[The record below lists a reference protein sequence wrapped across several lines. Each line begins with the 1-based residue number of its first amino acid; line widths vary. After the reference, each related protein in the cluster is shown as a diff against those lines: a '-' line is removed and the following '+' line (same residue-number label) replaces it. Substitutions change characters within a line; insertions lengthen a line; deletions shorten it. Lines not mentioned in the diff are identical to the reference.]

1 VYPNKEID
9 SISVR
14 FSNSTDE
21 TAAAKKISEKFE
33 TNHHLVY
40 VDNFLEELP
49 KMISIAK
56 LPFWDLHWYHI
67 AKKAKSLS
75 NIFLSGDGGDELF
88 GGYTFRYKKFLE
100 KVNNNS
106 STNEKVIAYL
116 NCHERDWVTDQEL
129 IFNKNLKFN
138 WDNIYQILEGY
149 FDNSLPLLSQV
160 MLADFN
166 GKLLY
171 NMLPLYAKFHD
182 YFEIKNITPILNQK
196 LIRFACKLPNELKYN
211 SSTSTGKLLL
221 LELLDRYNVR
231 HLISKKKQGFSV
243 DTKNLWNSYGKK
255 ICKYYLDDARIVNAG
270 LINPEWI
277 KKYINQDELDA
288 RIVNKFLGLLALE
301 IWYRLF
307 ISKEIKAS
315 EKLQK

>member
-1 VYPNKEID
+1 
-9 SISVR
+9 
-14 FSNSTDE
+14 
-21 TAAAKKISEKFE
+21 
-33 TNHHLVY
+33 
-40 VDNFLEELP
+40 
-49 KMISIAK
+49 
-56 LPFWDLHWYHI
+56 
-67 AKKAKSLS
+67 
-75 NIFLSGDGGDELF
+75 
-88 GGYTFRYKKFLE
+88 
-100 KVNNNS
+100 
-106 STNEKVIAYL
+106 
-116 NCHERDWVTDQEL
+116 
-129 IFNKNLKFN
+129 
-138 WDNIYQILEGY
+138 
-149 FDNSLPLLSQV
+149 
-160 MLADFN
+160 
-166 GKLLY
+166 
-171 NMLPLYAKFHD
+171 MLPLYAKFHD

-211 SSTSTGKLLL
+211 SSTGTGKLLL